1 MIHSSVIE
9 HLAPIV
15 RILEIV
21 STTRQLDHPDK
32 STKTCCIRPINTEFE
47 DMSILSTFLDP

>member
-1 MIHSSVIE
+1 MIHASVIE

-47 DMSILSTFLDP
+47 DMLILSTSLHP